1 MSPRSSLGL
10 GCGSRIKYLVVWSK
24 VVEVS
29 ITVTIQYLI
38 WVKAVRRKL
47 SVLTPSSFTLG
58 QAWRSTLFEREGSR
72 SNGIGTRYTPNVI
85 NVNKCNKNW
94 IWLYNRLKRA
104 VADKFNRPPPKIYF
118 EED

>member
-58 QAWRSTLFEREGSR
+58 QAWRSTLFEREGVGVMGLVQDIPQMSLMLT
-72 SNGIGTRYTPNVI
+72 NVTKIGSGYIT
-85 NVNKCNKNW
+85 
-94 IWLYNRLKRA
+94 A
-104 VADKFNRPPPKIYF
+104 
-118 EED
+118 